1 MQAAGSF
8 LQALFVPGELS
19 GWPRLAAG
27 AVAVSAVLHVGER
40 LLRLRSARVQAW
52 FAARPARAYLEA
64 ALFGLV
70 VGAAIMV
77 SGAGGEFIYFQF

>member
-1 MQAAGSF
+1 M
-8 LQALFVPGELS
+8 
-19 GWPRLAAG
+19 
-27 AVAVSAVLHVGER
+27 
-40 LLRLRSARVQAW
+40 QAW

-64 ALFGLV
+64 TLFGLV